1 VLLVAVNVA
10 NLYMSPATTQRTDT
24 GTRRRAGVRPVAE
37 RAVGDVARIL
47 APRPARRVGQSWS
60 SSVRIGFLVF
70 LVLIARRDAVPLPAV
85 SARLGH
91 ANTNVTAR
99 IYAHALPADDQRS
112 ADTWDA
118 IIGGPV
124 Q

>member
-1 VLLVAVNVA
+1 MVVATANAVWILGHHGDRNRAFARSRIQLPGLPRIATMRDKNGLLSN
-10 NLYMSPATTQRTDT
+10 
-24 GTRRRAGVRPVAE
+24 G
-37 RAVGDVARIL
+37 
-47 APRPARRVGQSWS
+47 
-60 SSVRIGFLVF
+60 
-70 LVLIARRDAVPLPAV
+70 VPLPAV

-91 ANTNVTAR
+91 ADTNVAAR

-118 IIGGPV
+118 IIKGPL